1 MEPPTYQRPGYDTDL
16 SDAEWE
22 LLKPLIY
29 LPEAKRGRG
38 ARRDPNSTRAC
49 LDAIRYVLK
58 TGCQWSLLPKEF
70 APKSTVHDALSTWT
84 RQGLWERLN
93 AALRPK
99 ARRKRHALTDTNG
112 LLLGVVVTPA
122 SVQDRDGAKLLLCM
136 FCHSFM
142 GLLMIFA
149 DGVYAGKLE
158 QFVQRMGQLF
168 GHGASFGLGI
178 IKKLADQQGFIVLP
192 RRWVIERSFGW
203 LVKQRRLT
211 RDHEKNPRHHEAF
224 VYLAFIGVMTRRLTT
239 SAVPSRRN
247 QAKAHAARLA
257 AQTPNPH
264 TLVNMVIHRIDS

>member
-1 MEPPTYQRPGYDTDL
+1 LSCGYD
-16 SDAEWE
+16 AG
-22 LLKPLIY
+22 KKI
-29 LPEAKRGRG
+29 KG
-38 ARRDPNSTRAC
+38 
-49 LDAIRYVLK
+49 
-58 TGCQWSLLPKEF
+58 
-70 APKSTVHDALSTWT
+70 
-84 RQGLWERLN
+84 
-93 AALRPK
+93 
-99 ARRKRHALTDTNG
+99 RKRHALTDTNG

-149 DGVYAGKLE
+149 DGGYAGKLE

-264 TLVNMVIHRIDS
+264 TLVNMVIHRIDSQTCCPNCQPVG